1 MPECAPERSGK
12 ILIDDQQKYAGGY
25 IADMS
30 INVDIIQG
38 SSAEA
43 TIVNDEGSY
52 GSPNLGV
59 SLGSEVKISIED
71 DNGETAFATDYFP
84 IESSLSSGP
93 GGKLLKVSFIEAG
106 PSLMRK
112 IPVLMRARMGSDGAS
127 RGGEILYVSKPRW
140 RAGET
145 V

>member
-1 MPECAPERSGK
+1 MSCAPKRSGK

-25 IADMS
+25 IADMN

-52 GSPNLGV
+52 GSPSLGV

-71 DNGETAFATDYFP
+71 DDGKSAFATDYFP
-84 IESSLSSGP
+84 VESSISSGSRRQAFKSIFYRS
-93 GGKLLKVSFIEAG
+93 GA
-106 PSLMRK
+106 
-112 IPVLMRARMGSDGAS
+112 IPYEKDSCFNEGENGA
-127 RGGEILYVSKPRW
+127 
-140 RAGET
+140 
-145 V
+145 